1 MHAAAGRRPTCGH
14 RGRRGDPAGRKGCDE
29 KGRSRES
36 GARRTPTSEEPQTQA
51 WELVAA
57 ERRESGS
64 PEGPGTQVMGLG
76 WGAGCPRQTGLGEFI
91 RTETTSILKVSSVL
105 N

>member
-1 MHAAAGRRPTCGH
+1 MQPQGPAG
-14 RGRRGDPAGRKGCDE
+14 DSAGRKGCDE
-29 KGRSRES
+29 KDRPRES
-36 GARRTPTSEEPQTQA
+36 GACSTLHLRGTQRPPGTGRTTDTA

-57 ERRESGS
+57 EREDHGS
-64 PEGPGTQVMGLG
+64 PKGPGTQVTGLG
-76 WGAGCPRQTGLGEFI
+76 WGAGCPRQAGLGEFI

>member
-1 MHAAAGRRPTCGH
+1 MV
-14 RGRRGDPAGRKGCDE
+14 
-29 KGRSRES
+29 
-36 GARRTPTSEEPQTQA
+36 RRTGPERVVPAAPSASEELRDLPAREEPQTQA
-51 WELVAA
+51 WQLVAA
-57 ERRESGS
+57 ERRDHGS

-76 WGAGCPRQTGLGEFI
+76 WGAGCPRQAGLGEFL